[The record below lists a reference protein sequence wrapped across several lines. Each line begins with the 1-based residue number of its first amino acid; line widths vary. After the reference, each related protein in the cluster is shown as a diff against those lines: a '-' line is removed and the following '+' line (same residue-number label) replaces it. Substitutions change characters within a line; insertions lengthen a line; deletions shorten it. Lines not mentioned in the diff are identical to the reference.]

1 MSFDLNWSIIWSQV
15 ISSVI
20 GVGSFA
26 PFCISLI
33 LYLLIILV
41 LFRCISLWSKWIY
54 PLLVTLRSV
63 TGVLRSE
70 LVDLVSSSL
79 TSSISQSYGSL
90 WSSICI
96 SLWSKWIHFQFMAT
110 SKQASGRLWSHEMV
124 TTCFSLISCAIHM
137 PCCPMLYGLSLI
149 CQLYGLSFSKW
160 AKSVIIWIELHCIKF
175 IRAFNENSSSEFI
188 FCYLTVSYQW
198 ALISRSGQTLFCIL
212 TQEFSS
218 DVQWQSY
225 GFLWSTSF
233 CISFYCPILLNMSCV
248 TWCHVYKK
256 VTVDYVL
263 LCGKKQYYLVT
274 LPIIAKYILSLI
286 KLRLYF

>member
-1 MSFDLNWSIIWSQV
+1 MSFNLNWSIIWSQV

-70 LVDLVSSSL
+70 LVDLVSSYL
-79 TSSISQSYGSL
+79 NSSISQSYGSL

-110 SKQASGRLWSHEMV
+110 SKQATGRLWSHEMV

-137 PCCPMLYGLSLI
+137 PCCAMLYGLSLI

-160 AKSVIIWIELHCIKF
+160 AKSFITWIELHCIKF

-198 ALISRSGQTLFCIL
+198 ALISRSGQTLFLYLDSRIFEWCPVTVIW
-212 TQEFSS
+212 FSL
-218 DVQWQSY
+218 VH
-225 GFLWSTSF
+225 
-233 CISFYCPILLNMSCV
+233 ILLYFFLLSNNSEYVICDMVPCVRKSLWIMSYCV
-248 TWCHVYKK
+248 EKSNN
-256 VTVDYVL
+256 
-263 LCGKKQYYLVT
+263 
-274 LPIIAKYILSLI
+274 I
-286 KLRLYF
+286 